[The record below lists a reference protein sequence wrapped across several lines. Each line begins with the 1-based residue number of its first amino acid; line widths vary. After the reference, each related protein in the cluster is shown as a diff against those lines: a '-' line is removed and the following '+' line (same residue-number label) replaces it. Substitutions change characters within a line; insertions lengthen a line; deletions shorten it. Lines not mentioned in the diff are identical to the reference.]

1 MLRLTYISVVIS
13 FLLETLATVIFD
25 MHREGE
31 GEGEKFWKK
40 KTEFNQNSAIK
51 CNIQRIMQL

>member
-1 MLRLTYISVVIS
+1 
-13 FLLETLATVIFD
+13 

-31 GEGEKFWKK
+31 GEGEKFWK

-51 CNIQRIMQL
+51 CNIQRIM